1 MSIKRRNLWPAFL
14 NAVYRFEAWKKQ
26 LSHIQLFQF
35 EGISLFTDKALFR
48 AGDKNAAAFNYSEYN
63 VKEIVR
69 F

>member
-1 MSIKRRNLWPAFL
+1 MPSTALR
-14 NAVYRFEAWKKQ
+14 AWKKQ